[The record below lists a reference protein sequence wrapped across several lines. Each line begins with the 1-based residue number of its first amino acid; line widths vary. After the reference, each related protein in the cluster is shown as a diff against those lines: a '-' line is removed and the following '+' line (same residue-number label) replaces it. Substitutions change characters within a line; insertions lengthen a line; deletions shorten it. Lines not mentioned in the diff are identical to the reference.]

1 MATLEINHH
10 FTQEVLIPESGEF
23 EEVTVHVTCKCEE
36 IRKQPDVG
44 ISRDYLELGDVTIDS
59 IYLDG
64 KPITDPK
71 IHAAIE
77 NFIAI
82 DFQEIQTKINEEC

>member
-1 MATLEINHH
+1 MARLEINHN

-36 IRKQPDVG
+36 IRRQPDCG
-44 ISRDYLELGDVTIDS
+44 IMRDYLELESVDINS

-64 KPITDPK
+64 KLLMDSKVQTT
-71 IHAAIE
+71 IE
-77 NFIAI
+77 NFIAA
-82 DFQEIQTKINEEC
+82 DFSEIQDRINEEN